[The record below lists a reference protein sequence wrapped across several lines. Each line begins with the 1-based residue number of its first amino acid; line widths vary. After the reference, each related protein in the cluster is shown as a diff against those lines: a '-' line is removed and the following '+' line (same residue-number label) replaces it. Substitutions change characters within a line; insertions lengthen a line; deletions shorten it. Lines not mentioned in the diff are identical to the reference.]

1 MRWDYRGVGKQ
12 QKSEQPEP
20 ESRVLPT
27 RPRTRLNQVTRR
39 SKGRVVAGVA
49 GGIGDAL
56 QIDPVLVRLAFVVL
70 TLASGLGAI
79 LYGLLWVVLPQRSAD
94 GQVRRIRSLDSDTD
108 VTRGLAFGS
117 IVLGVVLLVRRTGVW
132 FPDGLIWPTVLT
144 AAGIAMIWRRVPG
157 TSDPQE
163 RLRGVSERGI
173 AGVGEDVR
181 RFLFDDTWSRRSMG
195 RMGIGGVL
203 IFLGAATF
211 IATSGSL
218 AALRQGFVAA
228 VILFA
233 GMGLLV
239 APWLMRLS
247 RQATD
252 ERRERIRSEERS
264 VMAAHLHDSVLQT
277 LAIIQKKANNPREVM
292 LLARRQERELRTWL
306 YDGTAAVHDG
316 PRTLAQAI
324 AAAADSVE
332 ADHGVVIEVVQVGDA
347 AASDAIAALV
357 AASREAMVNAA
368 KHSGASEISVF
379 VEVEPTPSGRT
390 AEVFV
395 RDRGKGFDT
404 SLIADD
410 RHGIRDS
417 LVQRMERVEGT
428 ARIHSEIGEGT
439 EVQLVLPLPRV
450 DTAVVSEAV
459 TSDAVL
465 SDAPV
470 SFPMPTY
477 NRPTDGDA
485 VPQVWS
491 V

>member
-1 MRWDYRGVGKQ
+1 VAKQ
-12 QKSEQPEP
+12 EKSEQPEP
-20 ESRVLPT
+20 EVLKT
-27 RPRTRLNQVTRR
+27 RPRARLNQVTRR

-49 GGIGDAL
+49 SGIGDAL

-79 LYGLLWVVLPQRSAD
+79 LYGLLWVMLPSQSAD
-94 GQVRRIRSLDSDTD
+94 GQVRRVRSLDSDTD

-117 IVLGVVLLVRRTGVW
+117 IVLGAVLLVRRTGVW
-132 FPDGLIWPTVLT
+132 FPDGLMWPTVLT

-157 TSDPQE
+157 TADPQE

-173 AGVGEDVR
+173 AGLGEDVR

-195 RMGIGGVL
+195 RVAIGGVL

-233 GMGLLV
+233 GMGMLV

-347 AASDAIAALV
+347 AASDSVSALV

-368 KHSGASEISVF
+368 KHSGAAEISVF

-404 SLIADD
+404 SVIADD

-417 LVQRMERVEGT
+417 LVQRMERVDGA

-439 EVQLVLPLPRV
+439 EVQLVLRLPRV
-450 DTAVVSEAV
+450 DSAVVA
-459 TSDAVL
+459 DAVVDAVV
-465 SDAPV
+465 DAPV
-470 SFPMPTY
+470 VSSVSDAAASFPMPTY

>member
-1 MRWDYRGVGKQ
+1 VAPKEQ
-12 QKSEQPEP
+12 QSSPPKRHL
-20 ESRVLPT
+20 SR
-27 RPRTRLNQVTRR
+27 RAN
-39 SKGRVVAGVA
+39 GRVVAGVA
-49 GGIGDAL
+49 SGLGDSL
-56 QIDPVLVRLAFVVL
+56 QIDPVLVRLGFVVL
-70 TLASGLGAI
+70 SLASGLGI
-79 LYGLLWVVLPQRSAD
+79 VVYGVLWVLLPQTSAD
-94 GQVRRIRSLDSDTD
+94 GQVRKPGSIDSDTD
-108 VTRGLAFGS
+108 LTRGLAFGS
-117 IVLGVVLLVRRTGVW
+117 IVLGAVLLVRRTGVW
-132 FPDGLIWPTVLT
+132 FPDGLMWPTVLT
-144 AAGIAMIWRRVPG
+144 AAGLSMTWRRLPG
-157 TSDPQE
+157 TTDPHD

-173 AGVGEDVR
+173 AGLGEDAR

-195 RMGIGGVL
+195 RMAMGGVL

-233 GMGLLV
+233 GMGMLV

-277 LAIIQKKANNPREVM
+277 LAIIQKKANNPRDVM

-306 YDGTAAVHDG
+306 YDGTEAVHDR
-316 PRTLAQAI
+316 PRTFAQAI

-347 AASDAIAALV
+347 AASDRVMALV

-368 KHSGASEISVF
+368 KHSGATEISVF
-379 VEVEPTPSGRT
+379 VEVEQGTTGRS

-404 SLIADD
+404 SLVPED
-410 RHGIRDS
+410 RRGIRYS
-417 LVQRMERVEGT
+417 LVQRMERVDGT

-450 DTAVVSEAV
+450 DAQLNAQVDAEFEVASDSGTAGSGSS
-459 TSDAVL
+459 T
-465 SDAPV
+465 
-470 SFPMPTY
+470 MPTY
-477 NRPTDGDA
+477 NQPLDEGNA
-485 VPQVWS
+485 PQAWS
-491 V
+491 I

>member
-1 MRWDYRGVGKQ
+1 
-12 QKSEQPEP
+12 
-20 ESRVLPT
+20 
-27 RPRTRLNQVTRR
+27 
-39 SKGRVVAGVA
+39 
-49 GGIGDAL
+49 
-56 QIDPVLVRLAFVVL
+56 
-70 TLASGLGAI
+70 
-79 LYGLLWVVLPQRSAD
+79 
-94 GQVRRIRSLDSDTD
+94 
-108 VTRGLAFGS
+108 
-117 IVLGVVLLVRRTGVW
+117 LLVRRTGVW
-132 FPDGLIWPTVLT
+132 FPDGLMWPTVLT
-144 AAGIAMIWRRVPG
+144 AAGLSMTWRRLPG
-157 TSDPQE
+157 TTDPHD

-173 AGVGEDVR
+173 AGLGEDAR

-195 RMGIGGVL
+195 RMAMGGVL

-233 GMGLLV
+233 GMGMLV

-277 LAIIQKKANNPREVM
+277 LAIIQKKANNPRDVM

-306 YDGTAAVHDG
+306 YDGTEAVHDR
-316 PRTLAQAI
+316 PRTFAQAI

-347 AASDAIAALV
+347 AASDRV
-357 AASREAMVNAA
+357 KAMVNAA
-368 KHSGASEISVF
+368 KHSGATEISVF
-379 VEVEPTPSGRT
+379 VEVEQGTTGRS

-404 SLIADD
+404 SLIPED
-410 RHGIRDS
+410 RRGIRDS
-417 LVQRMERVEGT
+417 LVQRMERVDGT

-450 DTAVVSEAV
+450 DAQLNAQVDAEFEVASDSGTAVSGSS
-459 TSDAVL
+459 T
-465 SDAPV
+465 
-470 SFPMPTY
+470 MPTY
-477 NRPTDGDA
+477 NQHLDEGNA
-485 VPQVWS
+485 PQAWS
-491 V
+491 I